1 MRNLM
6 LILGFLLSLIL
17 TSCQNKINSRRNSF
31 NEQQKDIFHNQN
43 EKFGKRSAKT
53 KGYSK
58 DNTKKKKGNPFST
71 YSKHDRSTSSV
82 RKETTSKGS
91 SEYNLKK
98 KKVVKKKV
106 LFFQRYKH
114 EKETSTFSGGKHVFR
129 LHIFNRNKNTKPHR
143 HSIFR
148 KNMEKNYKKKK
159 LSPEL
164 FDPGMGIRI

>member
-1 MRNLM
+1 MN
-6 LILGFLLSLIL
+6 
-17 TSCQNKINSRRNSF
+17 NRRNSF

-43 EKFGKRSAKT
+43 EKFEKKSIKT
-53 KGYSK
+53 KGDSK
-58 DNTKKKKGNPFST
+58 VNSRKKKGNPFSS
-71 YSKHDRSTSSV
+71 YSKHSGSTSSV
-82 RKETTSKGS
+82 RKETTSLGT

-114 EKETSTFSGGKHVFR
+114 EKETSTFSGGRHIFR
-129 LHIFNRNKNTKPHR
+129 LHIFNRNKKTKHHR